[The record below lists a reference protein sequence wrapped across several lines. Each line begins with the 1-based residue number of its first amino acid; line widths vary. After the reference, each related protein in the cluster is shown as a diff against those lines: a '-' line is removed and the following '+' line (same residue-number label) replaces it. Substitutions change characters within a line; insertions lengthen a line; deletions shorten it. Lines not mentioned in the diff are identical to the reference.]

1 MEYIRRFIFAFFLM
15 MWGMNGSAFE
25 YEGISYD
32 VLSEDD
38 KTVCVARQTATDQ
51 IVGDVVIPSQVK
63 YGETVYSVTE
73 ISAWAFSGCNKM
85 TSITIPATV
94 QRIGYSAFYWCYGLG
109 AVNVEDIAAWCSVKQ
124 AGGTEGNPL
133 SLAHRL
139 FLKGEEVKELVIPE
153 GVTAIGNDAFHD
165 ASGLTSVVIPSTVT
179 LIGSN
184 AFAECTEIKTL
195 SMDSGVKIIG
205 SHAFA
210 GCRNLTEVTV
220 PEGTERLENSVFY
233 GCGNLSAIRLP
244 QSLLSIGNNAFE
256 GCNSLTTIVI
266 PDQVTELGGKAFYEC
281 EKLTSVKLSD
291 NITEIGDWT
300 FTRCYQLKDIIIPK
314 NLQRLG
320 DYALFWCSS
329 IEELAFPSS
338 LTEISNSALTG
349 CIGLRSLSVEE
360 GNPKYLCEDG
370 VLFDHD
376 KATLL
381 LFPAKSDMTHYD
393 IPATVTTIVPAAFSG
408 SQLKSITLSPML
420 TEIGNSAFSGLVQLE
435 YITIPSSVTSIGA
448 SALRG
453 CTSLKELDVP
463 EGVQSIGTSA
473 FAENPSLVRVHLP
486 EGLARIE
493 GWTFD
498 GCTNLSEVNVPEKVN
513 YIGEAAFRG
522 CSSLPA
528 FQIPPGVTI
537 IDDFAF
543 KGCTSLCSI
552 TIPNSVSYIGQNAFS
567 NCTNLTTLIIGDGV
581 NEIINEAFANCSKLT
596 DIYCYAA
603 SVPNTG
609 NTIFFNSNIENAT
622 LHVPAASLGTYQA
635 TEPWK
640 SFKEIVALKNQDDQE
655 KPNDYIPFV
664 EKNKGWEVVI
674 SYDAPYYGG
683 SFSEFGMEEEVER
696 DGKTY
701 VHAKRVLTAECEVQ
715 EAGLFREENR
725 RVYKYDEKTG
735 KDIMMYDF
743 SLKEGD
749 TFTYEFGF
757 DQPVNCK
764 VLKQGWLTDGP
775 QIATSCTLTSD
786 GTLDI
791 EYRSL
796 HTWTIGR
803 DNGSGEYEE
812 MATWVECIGALEN
825 VFGLIDNG
833 FKKFDYSL
841 AFLVRKDNET
851 SYDKNRYLPFSFCDK
866 YMHGCN
872 LPTGEEELAEDTKHH
887 LTYELEGDRLHVY
900 GDVFTQCGPYNYAY
914 FYERK
919 TDDPLVHT
927 IEFMPWEV
935 LEVADCMSLRATDFY
950 VPGFDPDLKYIVI
963 DNRGEEHAVINKM
976 AYRPFVE
983 EGKVWKTGST
993 TGIRDGIVK
1002 MVEYYY
1008 FEGDTIIDGKICK
1021 QMMRQRYVSPNH
1033 PDYAEIMRFPLTSSA
1048 GAWYEEDKKVYAY
1061 NTSSKQFTL
1070 MYDFSLGD
1078 NETLQINNNLYVVGP
1093 KQTGEMKGFKG
1104 VYRDVMMKW
1113 DGEESIFNTTW
1124 LEGVGGIDGPTV
1136 SVYLGEVNHA
1146 LFLMSCTVGDEVI
1159 YLNDEYDE
1167 EATPEGAKKGRF
1179 DFTHTIK
1186 IQPKAPARRGAT
1198 NDAEALLVYGEYS
1211 EKQLCIKLG
1220 PLADAY
1226 QVSITDE
1233 SGKTVYGKAV
1243 NALNIVA
1250 LDIDISTY
1258 AEGRYTVTV
1267 ENAQESFTGEFEV
1280 QTTGIKVLD
1289 KLTISQSDD
1298 FYDLQGR
1305 KLSNSKWSNGQIR
1318 KGIYVKN
1325 GRKFVVK

>member
-1 MEYIRRFIFAFFLM
+1 MKSIRRFIFAFLLM
-15 MWGMNGSAFE
+15 MWGMNGSAFD

-32 VLSEDD
+32 VLSKSD
-38 KTVCVARQTATDQ
+38 KTACVARQLDTDQ
-51 IVGDVVIPSQVK
+51 IVGDVVIPSKVK
-63 YGETVYSVTE
+63 DGGTVYTVTE
-73 ISAWAFSGCNKM
+73 ISGWAFSSCNKM
-85 TSITIPATV
+85 TSIAIPSTV

-124 AGGTEGNPL
+124 AGGTKGNPL

-266 PDQVTELGGKAFYEC
+266 PDQVTELGGRAFYEC

-603 SVPNTG
+603 SVPKTG

-622 LHVPAASLGTYQA
+622 LHVPAASVSAYQA
-635 TEPWK
+635 TKPWK
-640 SFKEIVALKNQDDQE
+640 YFKEIVALAENDTDDS
-655 KPNDYIPFV
+655 DYIPFV
-664 EKNKGWEVVI
+664 EENKQWHVARSTSGPNHVYEVSFYIPSGIEEIYGNNYYKMTVNIKNT
-674 SYDAPYYGG
+674 
-683 SFSEFGMEEEVER
+683 EFE
-696 DGKTY
+696 TF
-701 VHAKRVLTAECEVQ
+701 L
-715 EAGLFREENR
+715 LREKDR
-725 RVYKYDEKTG
+725 KVYIFDNDKQKEYLVFD
-735 KDIMMYDF
+735 Y

-749 TFTYEFGF
+749 TYETYSYEE
-757 DQPVNCK
+757 QKMVTYK
-764 VLKQGWLTDGP
+764 VISVGDYTEGP
-775 QIATSCTLTSD
+775 QVKCYHDDEQANN
-786 GTLDI
+786 GTTQ
-791 EYRSL
+791 YRYL
-796 HTWTIGR
+796 RKWTVCR
-803 DNGSGEYEE
+803 
-812 MATWVECIGALEN
+812 
-825 VFGLIDNG
+825 IDNESLQKTWIEG
-833 FKKFDYSL
+833 VGSLEEPLANLYDERPISSVSYLAYVQYYANDYL
-841 AFLVRKDNET
+841 
-851 SYDKNRYLPFSFCDK
+851 YLPFTINDEFGQV
-866 YMHGCN
+866 HGCN
-872 LPTGEEELAEDTKHH
+872 LPKGKEDYLEDLHH
-887 LTYELEGDRLHVY
+887 QLSYELEGDRLHVY
-900 GDVFTQCGPYNYAY
+900 GKAILICGSNYYAL
-914 FYERK
+914 FVEEQ
-919 TDDPLVHT
+919 TDDPLVHKLHF
-927 IEFMPWEV
+927 EMQGVGPS
-935 LEVADCMSLRATDFY
+935 ANCMGLYETDFY
-950 VPGFDPDLKYIVI
+950 VSGFDPNINYIVV
-963 DNRGEEHAVINKM
+963 DNLEEEHPVINKM

-983 EGKVWKTGST
+983 EGKVWKVGST

-1008 FEGDTIIDGKICK
+1008 FDGDTIIDGKTCK
-1021 QMMRQRYVSPNH
+1021 QRMRQRYVSPNH

-1186 IQPKAPARRGAT
+1186 IQPKAPRREAT

-1318 KGIYVKN
+1318 KGIYIKD
-1325 GRKFVVK
+1325 GRKFVIK